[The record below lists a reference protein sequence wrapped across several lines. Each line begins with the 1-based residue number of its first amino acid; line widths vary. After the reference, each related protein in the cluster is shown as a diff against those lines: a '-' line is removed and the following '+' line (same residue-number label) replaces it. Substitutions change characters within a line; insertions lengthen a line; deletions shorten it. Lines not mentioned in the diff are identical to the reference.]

1 MRVTSLVTLALIA
14 WAAAAQEAPQ
24 QDEERD
30 RLKTI
35 EPISAIGP
43 TRPERRPIL
52 PTVPPPPLFVPMT
65 PLQKYQHNLYRTF
78 DANAMV
84 RTTFTTALDVAF
96 DDPEAWPGGVE
107 GFGIRFVSKT
117 GRRLNKRMIMST
129 VQATLGHDPRRL
141 PTTADGVLA
150 RAGQAFLNTYRSR
163 TDSGGVAF
171 NYSRLL
177 GAYGA
182 GFISRSWQPPGT
194 RSFRDGFM
202 NGTSTMLIDGA
213 GAIFW
218 EFLPD
223 IKRKVFR
230 RR

>member
-1 MRVTSLVTLALIA
+1 MKVTSIAILGLLAM
-14 WAAAAQEAPQ
+14 AAHAQEAPQ
-24 QDEERD
+24 EDEERD

-35 EPISAIGP
+35 DAADAP

-52 PTVPPPPLFVPMT
+52 PTVPPLSAFVPMT
-65 PLQKYQHNLYRTF
+65 PMEKYQHNLYRTF

-84 RTTFTTALDVAF
+84 RTTFTTGLDLAF
-96 DDPEAWPGGVE
+96 DNPPDWPGGVE
-107 GFGIRFVSKT
+107 GFGIRFASKT

-141 PTTADGVLA
+141 PTTADGFWGRA
-150 RAGQAFLNTYRSR
+150 REAFLNTYRSR
-163 TDSGGVAF
+163 TDSGGVSF

-182 GFISRSWQPPGT
+182 GFISRSWQPPGR
-194 RSFRDGFM
+194 RSSRHAWM
-202 NGTSTMLIDGA
+202 NGTSTMLMDGA

-223 IKRKVFR
+223 IKKKVLR